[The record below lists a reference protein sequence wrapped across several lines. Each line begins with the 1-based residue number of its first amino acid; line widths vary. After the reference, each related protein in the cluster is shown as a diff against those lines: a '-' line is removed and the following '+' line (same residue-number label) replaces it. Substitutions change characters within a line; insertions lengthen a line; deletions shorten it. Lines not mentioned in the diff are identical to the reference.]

1 MTASKTCKALTG
13 LKLTEV
19 HEITGKPLRTLYDC
33 FVNNRVEFIAI
44 CYGAAEIK
52 RQRAKE
58 ELDNEQD

>member
-19 HEITGKPLRTLYDC
+19 YKITRKPLRTLYDC

-52 RQRAKE
+52 RQRARG
-58 ELDNEQD
+58 ELEDERD